1 MSRTCNSLEA
11 KKPPPLTLQH
21 EYNLEPEN
29 GFGGFGWQAI
39 LMGYGCGVI
48 FGTLIGYLMFKIGKP
63 KWILR
68 MVRLE
73 QYIMLRRLKK
83 NAQRH
88 GGKNN

>member
-1 MSRTCNSLEA
+1 
-11 KKPPPLTLQH
+11 
-21 EYNLEPEN
+21 
-29 GFGGFGWQAI
+29 
-39 LMGYGCGVI
+39 MGYGCGVI
-48 FGTLIGYLMFKIGKP
+48 FGILIGYLMFKIGKP

-73 QYIMLRRLKK
+73 QHIMLRRVKK